1 MSRSFHASDGCRQR
15 QYGRSLSRLVVATV
29 VGIIAS
35 WGAIAVSIEAG
46 PAQPARIAP
55 PMAQAEPSLGLGEP
69 GPRNVADLRAIQARV
84 EAIAD
89 HVRQCTVGLIVGE
102 AQGSGV
108 IVSENGLVLTAA
120 HVLTAS
126 GRKVTVVMPDGKH
139 LEGHALGVNAGSD
152 CGAVQITESGPF
164 PACKLSNMRTLH
176 VGDWCVATGHP
187 GGYQEGRAPV
197 MRLGRVVEFLAGMV
211 QTDCPLLGGDSG
223 GPLFD
228 LNGNVIGINSR
239 IGARAILNL
248 HVPIVLFL
256 RDWDRLTTVA
266 VPHNGDGESASVIGI
281 DGRDDAKGARVTEV
295 YPRSPADRA
304 GLQSG
309 DMVTA
314 LNGQPVVGF
323 KGLQK
328 LIAAHHPGDVV
339 ELRILRDHTVEQLRV
354 TVTARPRE

>member
-1 MSRSFHASDGCRQR
+1 MTRPFFAPDGCPHRPHE
-15 QYGRSLSRLVVATV
+15 RSLRSLVAAMVVTV
-29 VGIIAS
+29 IS
-35 WGAIAVSIEAG
+35 PWGAIAGPSDAR

-55 PMAQAEPSLGLGEP
+55 PVVASEPLLNLGKP
-69 GPRNVADLRAIQARV
+69 GPRDVADLRAIQTRV

-108 IVSENGLVLTAA
+108 IVSESGLVLTAA
-120 HVLTAS
+120 HVLMGS

-139 LEGHALGVNAGSD
+139 LEARALGVNSGTD
-152 CGAVQITESGPF
+152 CGAVQITDSGPF
-164 PACKLSNMRTLH
+164 PACKISDTRSLH

-187 GGYQEGRAPV
+187 GGYQEGRSPV
-197 MRLGRVVEFLAGMV
+197 LRLGRVVEFMAGML

-239 IGARAILNL
+239 IGTRAILNL
-248 HVPIVLFL
+248 HVPIVLLL

-266 VPHNGDGESASVIGI
+266 VPHDGDSESTGVIGI

-295 YPRSPADRA
+295 YPRSPADRG

-309 DMVTA
+309 DVVTA

-328 LIAAHHPGDVV
+328 LIAAHRPGDAV
-339 ELRILRDHTVEQLRV
+339 ELRILRENKAQQLRV